1 MMLDRSSF
9 SDFDNWLIS
18 AKSRGSAFLIDKEQ
32 GWTSFDVVAKLRYA
46 LKIKKVGHAGTLD
59 PLATGLLILCAGAYT
74 KKINDYQALSK
85 TYTGTVKLGFVTDSF
100 DAELPE
106 KDPRD
111 IEHISIEMINETI
124 KDFIGT
130 IEQYPP
136 KYSAKRIN
144 GVKSYNLARN
154 NIEFEIKPSI
164 VEINSIEITKF
175 ESPYIDFEIKCSKGT
190 YIRSFA
196 NDLGNKLGCGGYLYK
211 LRRTAIGEFSVDNAL
226 KINEIID
233 LLKLNNIKNEH
244 I

>member
-1 MMLDRSSF
+1 MMLDRSSIN
-9 SDFDNWLIS
+9 DFDNWIES
-18 AKSRGSAFLIDKEQ
+18 AKISGSAFLIDKET
-32 GWTSFDVVAKLRYA
+32 GWTSFDVVSKLRYA

-85 TYTGTVKLGFVTDSF
+85 TYTGTVKLGFETDSF

-106 KDPRD
+106 QNPKDVD
-111 IEHISIEMINETI
+111 YVTIEMIYEKI
-124 KDFIGT
+124 QDFIGT

-164 VEINSIEITKF
+164 VEIYSIVISNF
-175 ESPYIDFEIKCSKGT
+175 ELPFIDFEVKCSKGT

-196 NDLGNKLGCGGYLYK
+196 KDLGDKLGCGGYLYK
-211 LRRTAIGEFSVDNAL
+211 LRRTGIGEFTVDNAL
-226 KINEIID
+226 KIHEIID
-233 LLKLNNIKNEH
+233 LLKINNLKHEH